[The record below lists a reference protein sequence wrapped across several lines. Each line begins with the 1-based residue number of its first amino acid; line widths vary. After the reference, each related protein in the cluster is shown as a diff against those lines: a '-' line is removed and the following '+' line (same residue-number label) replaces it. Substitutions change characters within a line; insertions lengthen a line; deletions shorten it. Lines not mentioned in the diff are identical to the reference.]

1 MNFSTLYLNEVAEI
15 ASKIDTSVVENVVRA
30 LNETRNNNG
39 RLFITGVGGSAANA
53 SHAVNDFRKIAEIE
67 SFCPSDNISEL
78 TARANDEGFEKV
90 YSSWLKLSKISTKD
104 ILLVLSVGGG
114 NQKEGISTCLIE
126 AIEIAKKG
134 GAKVMCI
141 CGKDQ
146 GYAQEHSDY
155 TMIVPVASND
165 RITPHAEEFQA
176 VLWHLIVSH
185 PELKKN
191 QTTWESIEQS

>member
-1 MNFSTLYLNEVAEI
+1 MNFSTLYLNEAAKI
-15 ASKIDTSVVENVVRA
+15 ASKIDTSVIEDAVRA

-39 RLFITGVGGSAANA
+39 RLFIVGVGGSAGNA

-67 SFCPSDNISEL
+67 SYCPSDNVSEL
-78 TARANDEGFEKV
+78 TARTNDEGFAKV
-90 YSSWLKLSKISTKD
+90 YSSWLKLSKISSKD
-104 ILLVLSVGGG
+104 VLLVLSVGGG
-114 NQKEGISTCLIE
+114 NEEKGVSICLIE
-126 AIEIAKKG
+126 AIKVAKQG

-146 GYAQEHSDY
+146 GYAQEHADY
-155 TMIVPVASND
+155 AMIVPVASNE

-185 PELKKN
+185 PEIKKN
-191 QTTWESIEQS
+191 ETTWESIDQS